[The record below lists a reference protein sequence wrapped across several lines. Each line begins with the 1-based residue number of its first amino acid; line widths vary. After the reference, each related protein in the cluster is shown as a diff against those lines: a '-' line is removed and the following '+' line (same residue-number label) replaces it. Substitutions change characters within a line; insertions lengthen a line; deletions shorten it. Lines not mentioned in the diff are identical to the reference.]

1 MKNWWILHFFAVFL
15 DFQIFQIFDDFL
27 VIWVWNSTP
36 WLDFLP
42 GAAFKSVWAGIS
54 CVFRFFCSYGVHVPT
69 LNCRNLDDCA
79 SAGALA
85 LHAQISL
92 SILRL
97 SIMNQALLR
106 WWKLMNQKY
115 FSYSV
120 HVPTLNCRDLDDCAS
135 AGALALHAQIF
146 LSNFWLSIRTRH
158 FREDE
163 NWWTKNISHTVFM
176 CRSVL
181 PKCSQRKIFPDM
193 A

>member
-1 MKNWWILHFFAVFL
+1 MLYESLNYLPPVAHLNDLLRQQSENAYLMMKNWWILHFFAVFL
-15 DFQIFQIFDDFL
+15 DFQIFQIFHDFL
-27 VIWVWNSTP
+27 VIWLWNSTP

-85 LHAQISL
+85 LHAQIFL
-92 SILRL
+92 SIFRF
-97 SIMNQALLR
+97 SIMNQAFLR

-120 HVPTLNCRDLDDCAS
+120 HVPFGSYQMLPEKNFPRHGVAFSRS
-135 AGALALHAQIF
+135 AM
-146 LSNFWLSIRTRH
+146 
-158 FREDE
+158 
-163 NWWTKNISHTVFM
+163 TV
-176 CRSVL
+176 R
-181 PKCSQRKIFPDM
+181 P
-193 A
+193 